1 MMSEVFNMD
10 EIDKQII
17 ELVQKQPNLTHTQIA
32 SQVNRSQPTVGMRIK
47 RLEKAGVLQFQA
59 GINLKSADLFCA
71 RVDFQTTMPEEVYA
85 SVKNCPFLVNAFR
98 LSGDINMSILIVGFD
113 LAALDKIVNHH
124 FRNKSYIRKISMDV
138 ITDIMSDFILPLDMN
153 FDVCDNCFNDGC
165 AADQ

>member
-59 GINLKSADLFCA
+59 GINIKTADLYSA
-71 RVDFQTTMPEEVYA
+71 RVDFQTTKPEEVYE

-98 LSGDINMSILIVGFD
+98 LSGDLNMSILIVGFS
-113 LAALDKIVNHH
+113 LSSLDKIVNHH
-124 FRNKSYIRKISMDV
+124 FRSKSYITRISLNV
-138 ITDIMSDFILPLDMN
+138 ITDIMSEYIIPLDFN
-153 FDVCDNCFNDGC
+153 FEMCDDCFQDGC
-165 AADQ
+165 VAD

>member
-98 LSGDINMSILIVGFD
+98 LSGDIYMSILIVGFD
-113 LAALDKIVNHH
+113 LAALDKIA
-124 FRNKSYIRKISMDV
+124 MDV

-165 AADQ
+165 AVDQ